1 MKDIDIAVA
10 SARKAFN
17 TTWGKNVTGFERSK
31 LLNKLADLMERDQE
45 VLAEVESLNNGKPMK
60 IARYENVFSSLFLLN
75 VCRSSFIRDFDIG
88 DSIQCLRYYAGWAD
102 KITGQVY
109 RAPLRNISCYSCF
122 LFLRLSKS
130 TTKPSLL
137 SLGMIL
143 LEFADKCT

>member
-1 MKDIDIAVA
+1 VEDIDIAVA

-60 IARYENVFSSLFLLN
+60 IARYENVSSLFLFN
-75 VCRSSFIRDFDIG
+75 GCRSSFIRDFDIG

-109 RAPLRNISCYSCF
+109 RASLQNIFDYSCF
-122 LFLRLSKS
+122 LFFRLSKS